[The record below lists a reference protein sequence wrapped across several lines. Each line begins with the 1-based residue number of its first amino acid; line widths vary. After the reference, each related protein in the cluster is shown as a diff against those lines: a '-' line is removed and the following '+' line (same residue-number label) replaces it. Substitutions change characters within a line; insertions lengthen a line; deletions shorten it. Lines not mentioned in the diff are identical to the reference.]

1 MTGRLKWGLLAS
13 ACLLCLSLPEG
24 VQAAGKVACE
34 GLSADAL
41 GLKGVK
47 ILSAKAMTP
56 GKDSPVAH
64 CLVEGATAE
73 RTGADGKPYAIH
85 FEMRLPD
92 DWNGRFV
99 HQFNG
104 GNDGAV
110 LPAFGL
116 PGRGDPA
123 KSPLAKGFAVLSSDA
138 GHDGKANPDAGLA
151 GSNMFGLDPEARDF
165 YGYKAVATLTPMA
178 KALIKA
184 YYGAGPQYSYGVG
197 CSNGGRHGFVTASR
211 LGKDYDGILA
221 GDPGFN
227 LPTAAIQHALDIQQL
242 HAVNGDVRKALTPE
256 DQQVVAQK
264 IVAACDKLDGLEDG
278 IVSDFAACQKTFDPE
293 SMICAPGQ
301 NSACLPAEKVKALM
315 TMHDGPKNSK
325 GEQLYSDWS
334 WDPGIGGGNWRFW
347 KIESQ
352 IPPWDHMPLIAVMG
366 AGSLAQIFTTPPTKV
381 AGDPASLEKF
391 LLAFDFDKDA
401 PKIFAKE
408 GAFGESAMSFMTP
421 PDVDNPKLADF
432 EAEGH
437 KMIVY
442 HGVGD
447 PVFSFNDTRNWY
459 DRLNANYGGGAS
471 KFVEFYP
478 VPGMTHCEGGPATDQ
493 FNLFE
498 KLVGWVEQGE
508 KPADVVAS
516 LNPANK
522 DVPAS
527 WPKDRT
533 RKLCPYPQVARYTG
547 GNPEEA
553 ASFTCQ

>member
-1 MTGRLKWGLLAS
+1 MTGRLKCGLLAS
-13 ACLLCLSLPEG
+13 ACLFSMTLGYEAH
-24 VQAAGKVACE
+24 AAGKVACD
-34 GLSADAL
+34 GLSAEAL

-47 ILSAKAMTP
+47 ILSAKEMSI

-64 CLVEGATAE
+64 CLVEGAAAE
-73 RTGADGKPYAIH
+73 RTGQDGKPYAIH
-85 FEMRLPD
+85 FEFRLPD

-104 GNDGAV
+104 GNDGNV
-110 LPAFGL
+110 VPAFGL
-116 PGRGDPA
+116 PGHGNPA
-123 KSPLAKGFAVLSSDA
+123 RSPLAQGYAVLSSDA

-165 YGYKAVATLTPMA
+165 YGYKAVETLTPIA
-178 KALIKA
+178 KDFLKA
-184 YYGAGPQYSYGVG
+184 FYGSGPQYSYGVG
-197 CSNGGRHGFVTASR
+197 CSNGGRHGFVAASR

-221 GDPGFN
+221 GAPGFD
-227 LPTAAIQHALDIQQL
+227 LPKAAIQHALDIQQL
-242 HAVNGDVRKALTPE
+242 HAINNDVRKALTVE
-256 DQQVVAQK
+256 DQHIVAQH
-264 IVAACDKLDGLEDG
+264 ILSACDKLDGVEDG
-278 IVSDFAACQKTFDPE
+278 IVSDTAACQKAFDPQ
-293 SMICAPGQ
+293 SMICKPGQ
-301 NSACLPAEKVKALM
+301 NSSCLSAEKVKALT
-315 TMHDGPKNSK
+315 TMLAGPKNSK

-347 KIESQ
+347 KIESP

-366 AGSLAQIFTTPPTKV
+366 AGSLAQIFTTPPTQV

-391 LLAFDFDKDA
+391 LLSFDFDKDA
-401 PKIFAKE
+401 PKIFATDGK
-408 GAFGESAMSFMTP
+408 FTESAMSFMTP
-421 PDVDNPKLADF
+421 PDVASPKLADF
-432 EAEGH
+432 EAAGH

-459 DRLNANYGGGAS
+459 ERLQANYGGKADH
-471 KFVEFYP
+471 FVELYP

-493 FNLFE
+493 FDLFS
-498 KLVGWVEQGE
+498 KLVGWVEKGE
-508 KPADVVAS
+508 KPGPVTAA
-516 LNPANK
+516 LNPENK

-533 RKLCPYPQVARYTG
+533 RKLCPYPQVARYKG

-553 ASFTCQ
+553 ASFACE